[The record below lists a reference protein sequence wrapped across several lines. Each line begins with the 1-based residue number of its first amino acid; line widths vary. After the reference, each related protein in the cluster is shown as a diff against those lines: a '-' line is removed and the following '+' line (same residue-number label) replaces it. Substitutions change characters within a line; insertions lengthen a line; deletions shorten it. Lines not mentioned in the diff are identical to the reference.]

1 MAKQRGVRLRGSD
14 RKPVPGAKVTAAVDP
29 KEHIEIT
36 IRLRRQARISDED
49 LMQMGAQKP
58 RGRAPAVSR
67 EAVTKRFGANPA
79 DVARIEAFAHEHGL
93 VVTDS
98 NIGQGTVRLKGSV
111 GSFNAAFGVKLRQYA
126 KGRALK
132 YRGRTGPIYVPKE
145 LQDVIVGVHG
155 LDNRPVAKP
164 HSRRPRPAKGQRW
177 SGRGA
182 TAQKRR
188 TAPART
194 FTAPEI
200 ARLYNFPSGLTG
212 RGQCV
217 ALIELRSE
225 ERRVGKECER
235 RRWREGGANRATHR
249 LGP

>member
-58 RGRAPAVSR
+58 RERAPALSR
-67 EAVTKRFGANPA
+67 EEFTKRFGANPA
-79 DVARIEAFAHEHGL
+79 DVARIEAFAHEYGL

-111 GSFNAAFGVKLRQYA
+111 GSFNAAFGVKLQQYA

-164 HSRRPRPAKGQRW
+164 HSRPPRPEPSPRLKSPGSTTFPRD
-177 SGRGA
+177 SRGGG
-182 TAQKRR
+182 
-188 TAPART
+188 
-194 FTAPEI
+194 
-200 ARLYNFPSGLTG
+200 S
-212 RGQCV
+212 
-217 ALIELRSE
+217 ALR
-225 ERRVGKECER
+225 
-235 RRWREGGANRATHR
+235 
-249 LGP
+249 